1 MDSPFHTPRHAP
13 RPREDSL
20 ESEKAVAAI
29 DLLPG
34 RSRVAFAVTLPL
46 MMIATTVH
54 IQKLSSD
61 ASMRPSGGDGD
72 TVEEIHEANYALLNR
87 TCAGGL
93 VPQHR
98 SLRGG
103 ARAPRRASRR
113 TRARR

>member
-1 MDSPFHTPRHAP
+1 MPGVGGSVGWMSGLSERISDWLKLY
-13 RPREDSL
+13 SL
-20 ESEKAVAAI
+20 E
-29 DLLPG
+29 PG

-54 IQKLSSD
+54 IQKMSSD

-93 VPQHR
+93 LGWVA
-98 SLRGG
+98 GDE
-103 ARAPRRASRR
+103 
-113 TRARR
+113 